1 MFSIKVCTIP
11 MLRKGLSGSRGQV
24 IKQSTPPN
32 HSFIAHLY
40 QRSAPELLQYIRRHV
55 PTQEDA
61 EDVLLEAF
69 TAALEKPDLST
80 MSQQEQ
86 LAWLRRVA
94 HNKFVDF
101 YRRSTRQTSIPL
113 QDLQHELYD
122 EDEHTPELVAMGSE
136 RQAQLRSHLALLPQ
150 IQQEVLRLRF
160 AEDLRCPEIAKRLQK
175 SDGAIRIMLSRVLNV
190 LRTIYAN
197 SEEGLSNG

>member
-1 MFSIKVCTIP
+1 
-11 MLRKGLSGSRGQV
+11 MLRKDLSGSKSQV
-24 IKQSTPPN
+24 VKRSAPPS
-32 HSFIAHLY
+32 HLLITHLY

-61 EDVLLEAF
+61 EDVLLEVF
-69 TAALEKPDLST
+69 LAALEKSDLST
-80 MSQQEQ
+80 LSQKEQ

-122 EDEHTPELVAMGSE
+122 EDEHAPELVAVGSE
-136 RQAQLRSHLALLPQ
+136 QHAQLRSHLALLPQ

-160 AEDLRCPEIAKRLQK
+160 AEDLRSPEIAKRLQK
-175 SDGAIRIMLSRVLNV
+175 SDGAIRIMLSRILNN

-197 SEEGLSNG
+197 SEEKLSNG